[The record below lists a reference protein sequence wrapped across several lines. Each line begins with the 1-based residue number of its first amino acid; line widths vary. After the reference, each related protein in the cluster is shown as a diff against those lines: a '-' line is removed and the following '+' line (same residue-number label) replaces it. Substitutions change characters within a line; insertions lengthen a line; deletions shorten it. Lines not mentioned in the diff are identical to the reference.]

1 MLDFHRSSIYRELQR
16 GRVTHINSQL
26 VEFVTYSADR
36 ASDNDRGQATIHG
49 LSLKIA
55 NDMPLIRKF
64 YNLISYRRFSLYA
77 ARQTLINKGINVRV
91 SVRTLYNYVHRFGF
105 PVLPNKLI
113 HRPRKHSKKPLL
125 KRLAHN
131 NILAQS
137 IEKRPSHI
145 NNLSELGHYEMD
157 TVVGPPGSSHVLLV
171 LTERQT
177 RFEHI
182 LLMKDK
188 SQNSVRVALNKLEH
202 HYGANFS
209 SLFKSITCDNGSE
222 FLDAAGICK
231 SCRNKKFRTELFYAH
246 PYCAS
251 ERGSNE
257 NANRLIRRFLPKGTD
272 FSSFSQ
278 SDLDFLAMWMNKYPR
293 KLHGGC
299 SAWQLANVYSFHSSE
314 SVA

>member
-1 MLDFHRSSIYRELQR
+1 MNFHHSTIYREIQR
-16 GRVTHINSQL
+16 GCVTHLNSEL
-26 VEFVTYSADR
+26 VEFVTYSADK
-36 ASDNDRGQATIHG
+36 ASDDARMQATNHG
-49 LSLKIA
+49 PSLKIA
-55 NDMPLIRKF
+55 NNTSLVHAFYKLIVSRK
-64 YNLISYRRFSLYA
+64 YSLYA

-91 SVRTLYNYVHRFGF
+91 SLRTLCNYVHRFGF
-105 PVLPNKLI
+105 PVLPNKLF

-137 IEKRPSHI
+137 IERRPSHI
-145 NNLSELGHYEMD
+145 NNRSELGHHEMD

-171 LTERQT
+171 LTERSS

-188 SQNSVRVALNKLEH
+188 FQNSVRLALNKLERY
-202 HYGANFS
+202 YGTRFS
-209 SLFKSITCDNGSE
+209 TLFKSIICDNGTE
-222 FLDAAGICK
+222 FLDAAAICK

-278 SDLDFLAMWMNKYPR
+278 SDFDFLAMWINKYPR
-293 KLHGGC
+293 KLHAGRF
-299 SAWQLANVYSFHSSE
+299 AWQLANVYSSHFNKSI
-314 SVA
+314 A